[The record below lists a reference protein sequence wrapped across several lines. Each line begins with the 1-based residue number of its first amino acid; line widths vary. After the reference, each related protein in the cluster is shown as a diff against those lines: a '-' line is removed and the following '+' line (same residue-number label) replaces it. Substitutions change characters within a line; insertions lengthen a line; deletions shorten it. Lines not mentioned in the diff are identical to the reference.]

1 MQNIFPANTT
11 HDPVFDSA
19 REFAKWFRVEEKR
32 VRREASADQDL
43 ENFSEGDTVPEGDV
57 NISTGV

>member
-57 NISTGV
+57 ELTPGT